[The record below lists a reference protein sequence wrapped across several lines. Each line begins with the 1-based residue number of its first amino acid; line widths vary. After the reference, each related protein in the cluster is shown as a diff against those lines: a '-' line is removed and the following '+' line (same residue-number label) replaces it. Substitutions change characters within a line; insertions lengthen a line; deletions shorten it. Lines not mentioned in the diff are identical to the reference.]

1 VKPSR
6 QRRANAKALNP
17 GGDPADRDV
26 ARGILQYIRDHP
38 AAKDTLEGIAWWW
51 LQGASGERSLAEV
64 ERAVAYLLAK
74 GFVVERRRPG
84 LSPYYH
90 VNRQKLDEIAR
101 LLESW
106 GA

>member
-1 VKPSR
+1 
-6 QRRANAKALNP
+6 
-17 GGDPADRDV
+17 V
-26 ARGILQYIRDHP
+26 ARGILQYIKDHP
-38 AAKDTLEGIAWWW
+38 GAKDTLEGIAWWW

-74 GFVVERRRPG
+74 GLVVERRRPG

-90 VNRQKLDEIAR
+90 VNRQKLDEIGR

-106 GA
+106 NA

>member
-1 VKPSR
+1 MNPSR
-6 QRRANAKALNP
+6 PRRATAKALNP
-17 GGDPADRDV
+17 GGKLSDRDV
-26 ARGILQYIRDHP
+26 ARGILQYLKDHP

-51 LQGASGERSLAEV
+51 LRGASGERSLAEV

-90 VNRQKLDEIAR
+90 VNRQKLDEIGR
-101 LLESW
+101 LLDSW
-106 GA
+106 KA